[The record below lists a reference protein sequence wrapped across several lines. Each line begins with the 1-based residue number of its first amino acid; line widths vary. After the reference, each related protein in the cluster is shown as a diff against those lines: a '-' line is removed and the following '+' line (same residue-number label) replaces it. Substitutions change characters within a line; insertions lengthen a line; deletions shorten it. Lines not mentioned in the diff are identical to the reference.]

1 VYRIV
6 WEYEVRPE
14 AVAEFERVYGADGQ
28 WVEFFKRSP
37 AYVETE
43 LYKSANTKARFI
55 TVDVWR
61 DRPTYEQFR
70 KAFAND
76 YAALDNA
83 CDKFLKHERT
93 LGVMDDGKS
102 S

>member
-14 AVAEFERVYGADGQ
+14 AVAEFDRVYGASGP
-28 WVEFFKRSP
+28 WVEFFRRSP
-37 AYVETE
+37 EYVATE
-43 LYKSANTKARFI
+43 LYKSTAAVTRFI

-61 DRPTYEQFR
+61 DRPAYEQFR
-70 KAFAND
+70 KTFAKD

-83 CDKFLKHERT
+83 CEKLLKHERT
-93 LGVMDDGKS
+93 LGVMDDGK
-102 S
+102 